1 MIKKMKLYSGM
12 VKEEKETPVC
22 VKANTEER
30 AVKLA
35 HGIFNE
41 RNDDPRVL
49 HGQVDN
55 WVSYVTEV
63 KEEEIK

>member
-1 MIKKMKLYSGM
+1 MIKKMKLYSVM

-41 RNDDPRVL
+41 RI
-49 HGQVDN
+49 
-55 WVSYVTEV
+55 SSS
-63 KEEEIK
+63 

>member
-1 MIKKMKLYSGM
+1 MIKKMKLYSVM

-55 WVSYVTEV
+55 WVSYVTKV

>member
-1 MIKKMKLYSGM
+1 MIKKMKYYTVM
-12 VKEEKETPVC
+12 IKEEKETPVC

-35 HGIFNE
+35 HGIFCE

-49 HGQVDN
+49 HGNVDN
-55 WVSYVTEV
+55 WESYVTKV
-63 KEEEIK
+63 EEEND

>member
-1 MIKKMKLYSGM
+1 MIKKMKLYSVM

-41 RNDDPRVL
+41 RNDDPRVM

>member
-1 MIKKMKLYSGM
+1 MIKKMKLYSVM

-22 VKANTEER
+22 VKANPEER

>member
-1 MIKKMKLYSGM
+1 MIKKMKLYSVM

>member
-1 MIKKMKLYSGM
+1 MIKKMKLYSVM

-55 WVSYVTEV
+55 WVSYVSEV

>member
-1 MIKKMKLYSGM
+1 MIKKMKLYSVM
-12 VKEEKETPVC
+12 VKEEKEPPVC

-41 RNDDPRVL
+41 RNDDPRVM

-55 WVSYVTEV
+55 WESYVTEV